1 MNKIFLLF
9 SGGGIGTLL
18 RFTISGWTNKQFG
31 QEFPFGT
38 LAVNLIGCLII
49 GALAGI
55 NEKGFLE
62 EEMKLLLFTGLLGG
76 FTTFSSFSLES
87 VQLLRNGQLFQFI
100 TYVVISN
107 LGGLALAYSGFLLFK
122 SRA

>member
-9 SGGGIGTLL
+9 AGGGIGTLL

-31 QEFPFGT
+31 TEFPFGT

-49 GALAGI
+49 GVLAGI

-87 VQLLRNGQLFQFI
+87 LQLFRNGQLVQFI

-107 LGGLALAYSGFLLFK
+107 L
-122 SRA
+122 

>member
-18 RFTISGWTNKQFG
+18 RFTISGWTNKQLG
-31 QEFPFGT
+31 TEFPFGT

-87 VQLLRNGQLFQFI
+87 IQLFRNGQLFQFI